1 MLTRM
6 HDDDVDPNEELA
18 RLVNDELEEDEAEI
32 DEQDQNAHTL
42 SIRRADGEEVVTIY
56 SPNEEW
62 SVYLQPGGGTQN
74 AFVGTPSDPAVWVD
88 AMDQRVERDED
99 GTYVIR
105 ID

>member
-6 HDDDVDPNEELA
+6 HGDDVDPNEELA
-18 RLVNDELEEDEAEI
+18 RLVTDELEEDEAEI

>member
-6 HDDDVDPNEELA
+6 HDDGVDPNEELA
-18 RLVNDELEEDEAEI
+18 RLVTDELEEDEAEI

-42 SIRRADGEEVVTIY
+42 SIRRAAGEEVVTIY

>member
-18 RLVNDELEEDEAEI
+18 RLVTDELEEDEAEI

>member
-6 HDDDVDPNEELA
+6 HDDDVDPKEELA
-18 RLVNDELEEDEAEI
+18 RLVTDELEEDEAEI

>member
-1 MLTRM
+1 MLARM

-18 RLVNDELEEDEAEI
+18 RLVTDELEEDEAEI

>member
-1 MLTRM
+1 M
-6 HDDDVDPNEELA
+6 HDDGVDPNEELA
-18 RLVNDELEEDEAEI
+18 RLVTDELEEDEAEI